1 MNEAR
6 QSGTEGMAEGM
17 PDGMTSEPKDEAG
30 SVHAAERETFDRS
43 MRDFAE
49 GATALAAASLR
60 LQMVMLEEMREML
73 GDMSAMAGRTMRDEG
88 KDD

>member
-1 MNEAR
+1 MTDDGEGRSPSWDAGAGNGVGE
-6 QSGTEGMAEGM
+6 SG
-17 PDGMTSEPKDEAG
+17 
-30 SVHAAERETFDRS
+30 EREAFERS

-60 LQMVMLEEMREML
+60 LQMMMLEQMREMAGDFSDAL
-73 GDMSAMAGRTMRDEG
+73 GEAMARES

>member
-1 MNEAR
+1 ME
-6 QSGTEGMAEGM
+6 SPG
-17 PDGMTSEPKDEAG
+17 PS
-30 SVHAAERETFDRS
+30 EREVIDRS

-60 LQMVMLEEMREML
+60 LQMMMLEQMREML
-73 GDMSAMAGRTMRDEG
+73 GDLSAMAERTMRDES